1 MDDIYCI
8 TMKDLIR
15 NILREQ
21 TDDMGRTQS
30 GRDALDAKTDKLKQK
45 LRVLFTY
52 MTTVGGKQ
60 GCRDLLNYYERYG
73 HPSNYAFNNAPDNQK
88 EMAVLAG
95 KIEQGLKIVG
105 LAPKNFN
112 HFLLYTIV
120 VNYLHNGGS
129 NRKFSEGDIELIPG
143 KMYEVDVSVT
153 ETVTEYSTIMC
164 DVYGSDKEYAEDRA
178 KNDPWMYEVDRQ
190 TEDSD
195 YHGDIEV
202 EDVSHSKV
210 AELNL
215 TPSLFV

>member
-1 MDDIYCI
+1 
-8 TMKDLIR
+8 MKDLIEK
-15 NILREQ
+15 ILREQ

-30 GRDALDAKTDKLKQK
+30 GRDTLDVKTDKFKQK

-73 HPSNYAFNNAPDNQK
+73 HPTSYPFNNSPDNQK
-88 EMAVLAG
+88 EMAVLVG
-95 KIEQGLKIVG
+95 RIEQGLKIVG
-105 LAPKNFN
+105 LVPRNFN

-129 NRKFSEGDIELIPG
+129 DRKFSEGDIELVPG
-143 KMYEVDVSVT
+143 KMYEVDVAVT

-164 DVYGSDKEYAEDRA
+164 DIYGSNKEDAEDRA
-178 KNDPWMYEVDRQ
+178 KNDPWSHEVDRQ

-202 EDVSHSKV
+202 EDIADSKLT
-210 AELNL
+210 ELNL
-215 TPSLFV
+215 TPAQFI